1 MGTSLSS
8 TRSVSSGTLG
18 LSAMLGLAFSFGIL
32 EMIGGFVKVDCGTG
46 RSYRLGGRG
55 CWKTKMLTLYGCH
68 YHLHDTFS
76 SWFRNTVATTKLNVH
91 DENKSGGRFL
101 VLLV

>member
-55 CWKTKMLTLYGCH
+55 CWKAKMVTLWVVII
-68 YHLHDTFS
+68 TS
-76 SWFRNTVATTKLNVH
+76 TTHSLAGSQHCCN
-91 DENKSGGRFL
+91 NKAECPR
-101 VLLV
+101 